1 MLVAQ
6 PPYTFEVAAF
16 GFSGC
21 RRGLENHAGNV
32 LSRQYCRKRLEV
44 VVAEANSGVST
55 RFRDTAV
62 HLRGTDEPVIG

>member
-6 PPYTFEVAAF
+6 PPDTLEVATF
-16 GFSGC
+16 GISGC

-44 VVAEANSGVST
+44 VVAEANGRLST

-62 HLRGTDEPVIG
+62 HLGRHRG